1 MATRM
6 ASVKLEELRHIIIEG
21 PIGVGKTSLARRMA
35 DHLRGELLL
44 EKPGENPFLPKFYED
59 IPRYALPTQLFFLFQ
74 RADQLQGLAQSDMFA
89 KPIISDFMFDKDPL
103 FARLTLNNAE
113 YDLYWK
119 IFCHLQPKAPPPGLV
134 IYLQASPAT
143 LIERVKRRGNT
154 FEKNISEDYLRRL
167 ADGYNRFFHLYEDAP
182 LMIINSENLNFADSQ
197 ADFDLLLRQVDRMRG
212 HREYFN
218 RGI

>member
-1 MATRM
+1 M
-6 ASVKLEELRHIIIEG
+6 KLEEYRHIISRG
-21 PIGVGKTSLARRMA
+21 PDRRRKNQSGAADGGPLARRTA
-35 DHLRGELLL
+35 AGKTGR
-44 EKPGENPFLPKFYED
+44 KSVSTKFYED

-74 RADQLQGLAQSDMFA
+74 RANQLQGLAQSDMFA

-103 FARLTLNNAE
+103 FARLTLNDAE
-113 YDLYWK
+113 YDLYRK
-119 IFCHLQPKAPPPGLV
+119 IFRHLQPKAPPPGLV

-154 FEKNISEDYLRRL
+154 FEKNISEEYLWRL
-167 ADGYNRFFHLYEDAP
+167 AESYNRFFHQYEDAP

-197 ADFDLLLRQVDRMRG
+197 EDFDLLLRQVDKMRG

>member
-1 MATRM
+1 MFFFFFFSSRR
-6 ASVKLEELRHIIIEG
+6 RH
-21 PIGVGKTSLARRMA
+21 T
-35 DHLRGELLL
+35 
-44 EKPGENPFLPKFYED
+44 
-59 IPRYALPTQLFFLFQ
+59 
-74 RADQLQGLAQSDMFA
+74 
-89 KPIISDFMFDKDPL
+89 
-103 FARLTLNNAE
+103 RLTCDWSSDVCSS
-113 YDLYWK
+113 DL
-119 IFCHLQPKAPPPGLV
+119 FCHLQPKAPPPGLV

-167 ADGYNRFFHLYEDAP
+167 ADGYNRFFHLYDDAP

>member
-1 MATRM
+1 MKPARYC
-6 ASVKLEELRHIIIEG
+6 HIVIEG

-44 EKPGENPFLPKFYED
+44 EKPSENPFLGKFYED

-74 RADQLQGLAQSDMFA
+74 RADQLQGLVQADMFA
-89 KPIISDFMFDKDPL
+89 RPIVSDFMFDKDPL
-103 FARLTLNNAE
+103 FARLTLNDAE
-113 YDLYWK
+113 YDLYRK

-154 FEKNISEDYLRRL
+154 FEKNISEEYLRRL
-167 ADGYNRFFHLYEDAP
+167 ADSYARFFHLYEDAP

-197 ADFDLLLRQVDRMRG
+197 SDFDLLLQQIDKMRG